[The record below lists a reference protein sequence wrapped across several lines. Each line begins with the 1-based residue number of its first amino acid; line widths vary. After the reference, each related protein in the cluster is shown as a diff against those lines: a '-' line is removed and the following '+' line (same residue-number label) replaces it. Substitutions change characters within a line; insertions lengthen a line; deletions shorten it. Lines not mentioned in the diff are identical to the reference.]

1 MPINTRNQR
10 YAEQIYNQVQSVS
23 ATQRAGY
30 EGMAHKLPVLI
41 RTAGLAQAFAFV
53 CARGETEHRL
63 LLDHLAQVVG
73 AGNGLNL
80 LAHSRTDEL
89 TTYIRLTQ
97 EVLAALLWYKRFAQT
112 PSPSPTQTAVQ
123 NSPGNHDDQGGQS

>member
-63 LLDHLAQVVG
+63 LLDHLAEVVG
-73 AGNGLNL
+73 AGNALNL
-80 LAHSRTDEL
+80 LARSRSDEL
-89 TTYIRLTQ
+89 ARYIRLTQ

-112 PSPSPTQTAVQ
+112 PSPTPAEAAVPNNPSNQ
-123 NSPGNHDDQGGQS
+123 ADQGGQ